1 MVNLRR
7 IRLEGFRGARLPV
20 EMDFTNRHASIA
32 IYGDNGGG
40 KSTITD
46 ALEWFYF
53 NKIEHLW
60 REDCKEECL
69 RNTHFPDNQDAV
81 LSIDFSDTRLNSIKT
96 LNVKFRSKY
105 SNGTQEFNDYLEQ
118 SKKERLFLRY
128 GDLLRFVLFTKA

>member
-1 MVNLRR
+1 
-7 IRLEGFRGARLPV
+7 
-20 EMDFTNRHASIA
+20 MDFTNRHASVA

-69 RNTHFPDNQDAV
+69 RNTHFPDNQDIL
-81 LSIDFSDTRLNSIKT
+81 LSIEFSDTRLNSNKT
-96 LNVKFRSKY
+96 LSAKF
-105 SNGTQEFNDYLEQ
+105 N
-118 SKKERLFLRY
+118 
-128 GDLLRFVLFTKA
+128 